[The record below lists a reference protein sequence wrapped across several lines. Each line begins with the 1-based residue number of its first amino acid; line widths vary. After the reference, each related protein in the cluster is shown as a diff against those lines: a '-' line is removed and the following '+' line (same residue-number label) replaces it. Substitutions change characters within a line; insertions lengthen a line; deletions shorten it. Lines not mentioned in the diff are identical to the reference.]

1 MEFCFLVVLPRSTCI
16 GGIFLTVRCWRERAI
31 AIAAQPLDQEKI
43 SRCSLVHWLKNAFDG
58 GKPETRAAANACRSP
73 NARTLKAWIQQPDFV
88 DYLGIGVI
96 T

>member
-1 MEFCFLVVLPRSTCI
+1 
-16 GGIFLTVRCWRERAI
+16 VRCWRERAI